1 MRLISHTDDFQDG
14 ELTMSQLELEE
25 EALAE
30 AEAEVLEPASSL
42 DTELVAKDSTPSGK
56 LPSLENVP

>member
-1 MRLISHTDDFQDG
+1 
-14 ELTMSQLELEE
+14 MSQLELEE

-42 DTELVAKDSTPSGK
+42 DTELGAKDSTPSGK